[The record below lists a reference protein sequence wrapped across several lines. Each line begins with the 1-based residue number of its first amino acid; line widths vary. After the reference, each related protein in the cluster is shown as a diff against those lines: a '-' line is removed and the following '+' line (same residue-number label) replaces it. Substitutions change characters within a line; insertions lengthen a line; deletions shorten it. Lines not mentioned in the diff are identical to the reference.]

1 MAEVNIDKD
10 ISGRIIVSFLYDP
23 ALQSKLPS
31 HVIASLPVGRQ
42 GAIATK
48 QSQGIPSLAKRG
60 EGRFSDRNLPST
72 NFDDLKRELLS
83 RKYSYNENIRTMCY
97 YHPIFWSKM
106 ALGAIVNE
114 LGAHC
119 RYRR

>member
-1 MAEVNIDKD
+1 MAEVNVGKD
-10 ISGRIIVSFLYDP
+10 ILGRIIVSFLYDP

-60 EGRFSDRNLPST
+60 EGRFSDRN
-72 NFDDLKRELLS
+72 NFEDFRRELLS
-83 RKYSYNENIRTMCY
+83 RKYSYNENIRTRCY